1 MACGH
6 SAICRDA
13 LANTKQHKGPDI
25 AMTRA
30 HFQSLSQLVQS
41 QFRLGQQGMAKT
53 RETPRQS
60 WLACCQTWL
69 AIACTILAWALT
81 TGFSVTPVV
90 LDAVSVGQRSSAQIT
105 VTNPNPTNL
114 PVEITIEEVTM
125 DEKGAA
131 KDRRDASADFVIL
144 PPQATLNGG
153 QARVFTLQYIGE
165 TDPAESRYFE
175 WSVDQVPVTMAEGQN
190 AIQIVYAIT
199 GILCVA
205 PATGKP
211 DVSVVGTAIETTKEG
226 KFQPVLSMRN
236 AGNAHAFMS
245 RGVLRLSLRDKAG
258 KTIWRQTLR
267 AQEMEQ
273 IMGVGVLP
281 ALRTRDVKVPVD
293 LPSADGVVVA
303 EFSLQASSSRPNRR

>member
-1 MACGH
+1 MH
-6 SAICRDA
+6 W
-13 LANTKQHKGPDI
+13 ANTKQHKGPDI
-25 AMTRA
+25 GMTRA
-30 HFQSLSQLVQS
+30 SFPFINQRVQS
-41 QFRLGQQGMAKT
+41 QFRQGQQGLANTPKT
-53 RETPRQS
+53 PGES
-60 WLACCQTWL
+60 WLTSCQTWF
-69 AIACTILAWALT
+69 AISCTILAWALT

-114 PVEITIEEVTM
+114 PLEITIQEVTM
-125 DEKGAA
+125 DEKGVA

-144 PPQATLNGG
+144 PPQATLNPG

-165 TDPAESRYFE
+165 ADPAESRYFE
-175 WSVDQVPVTMAEGQN
+175 WSVDQVPVTLPDGQN
-190 AIQIVYAIT
+190 AIQIVYAIS

-267 AQEMEQ
+267 AQEIEQ

-281 ALRTRDVKVPVD
+281 ALRTRDVKVPID
-293 LPSADGVVVA
+293 LPSADGIVVA
-303 EFSLQASSSRPNRR
+303 EFSLPASSSRPNRR